1 MADIIVAGIVGLTL
15 LFVPVLWRV
24 AVDHAIERA
33 LIVRADINTAVRGAL
48 GGDSLVSVDV
58 KAPGITRRGQV
69 ILSVP
74 TGWGELVE
82 HSVHDVMTQVP
93 ERYDLVIRAG
103 AGSDAKVA

>member
-15 LFVPVLWRV
+15 LFVPLLWRV

-33 LIVRADINTAVRGAL
+33 SIVRAEIDAAVRGAL
-48 GGDSLVSVDV
+48 GGESFLSVDV
-58 KAPGITRRGQV
+58 KTPGLVGRGQV

-74 TGWGELVE
+74 EGWGELVE
-82 HSVHDVMTQVP
+82 HSMHDVMAHVP

-103 AGSDAKVA
+103 AGSEVRAA